1 MKHES
6 FAQLLKSARRQYYD
20 AASDA
25 ASAIGVSRSLWHGW
39 EQGQYFPRPENLKA
53 IVLALKLKRSE
64 VERAIV
70 VDVQKMLDREIGVE

>member
-6 FAQLLKSARRQYYD
+6 FAQLLQSARRQHYD

-39 EQGQYFPRPENLKA
+39 EHGHYMPRPEKLKA
-53 IVLALKLKRSE
+53 IVEALKLKRNE
-64 VERAIV
+64 IERAIIA
-70 VDVQKMLDREIGVE
+70 DVQKMLDREIGV